1 MESREESNVKN
12 VLGRYAF
19 IGQSPFY
26 RGRVT
31 AADND
36 TALVF
41 ANDAQLDPGVPI
53 PPEHYTHRLFQ
64 LRGLGERC
72 KLPSGVWGEA
82 PAD

>member
-1 MESREESNVKN
+1 MQEWKIWEATTYMESREESNVKN

-36 TALVF
+36 TALI
-41 ANDAQLDPGVPI
+41 G
-53 PPEHYTHRLFQ
+53 
-64 LRGLGERC
+64 LR
-72 KLPSGVWGEA
+72 
-82 PAD
+82 

>member
-1 MESREESNVKN
+1 MGGYNVWKA
-12 VLGRYAF
+12 VRKVMYRRTGSRYAF

-53 PPEHYTHRLFQ
+53 PLNTIRIP
-64 LRGLGERC
+64 
-72 KLPSGVWGEA
+72 LPARESGGAV
-82 PAD
+82 